1 MKALSTKKVYTLTI
15 EATYEELENLLFS
28 LRDYNGYGVV
38 EDLEAIIVDT
48 IGEPKPDD
56 GEEQ

>member
-28 LRDYNGYGVV
+28 LRDYKGYGAV

-48 IGEPKPDD
+48 IGEPEFDD
-56 GEEQ
+56 EE

>member
-28 LRDYNGYGVV
+28 LRDYKGYGTV
-38 EDLEAIIVDT
+38 EDLEAIIVNT
-48 IGEPKPDD
+48 IGEPEFDD
-56 GEEQ
+56 EE